1 MKGLELKVNLLRCLL
16 KDKNIECEIIVNSGL
31 ITIESKYIQIVLY
44 TYEFMNINNFTIVKI
59 MER

>member
-1 MKGLELKVNLLRCLL
+1 MYNLKLKVNLLKCLL

-31 ITIESKYIQIVLY
+31 ITIESKYIQLVLY